1 MLRDR
6 FMRVVRAG
14 RIKLAGAPEERR
26 KKNDVHAHERE
37 QHPRTNRF
45 RAPVQVGVRSLV
57 HSSRF
62 CGRSARGSSFKSSS
76 FSAKNSA
83 VAAELRGCMTMS
95 HPWAISP
102 RCNLRISRRRR
113 RIRLRQTAF
122 PSAFLM
128 LHPNRLTSRPLGRR
142 KTVSSR
148 LVRRRPSL
156 YTASYSVRCTSRQA
170 RGRLSRAASDARE
183 AMTPFL
189 AALRKDLPS
198 TLALHAFAKAV
209 FLVTATHM
217 RLIRPLRQRCF
228 SSVLGSFA
236 PGILARRIGRAA
248 SETHHVLK
256 PND

>member
-14 RIKLAGAPEERR
+14 RIKLARAPEERR
-26 KKNDVHAHERE
+26 EKNDVHAHERE
-37 QHPRTNRF
+37 QHPRADGS
-45 RAPVQVGVRSLV
+45 RAPGYVGVFG
-57 HSSRF
+57 SRF
-62 CGRSARGSSFKSSS
+62 CARSARGSRFKSSS

-209 FLVTATHM
+209 LLVTATHM

-248 SETHHVLK
+248 SETHQVLK

>member
-6 FMRVVRAG
+6 FVRVVRAG
-14 RIKLAGAPEERR
+14 GIKLAGAPEERR

-37 QHPRTNRF
+37 QHPSANGSR
-45 RAPVQVGVRSLV
+45 PPSYMGVFA
-57 HSSRF
+57 SRF
-62 CGRSARGSSFKSSS
+62 CSCSARGSSFKSSS

-83 VAAELRGCMTMS
+83 VAAELRGCITMS

-170 RGRLSRAASDARE
+170 RGKLSRSASDARE

-217 RLIRPLRQRCF
+217 RLIRPLGQRCF

-256 PND
+256 PNE

>member
-6 FMRVVRAG
+6 FMRIVRAG

-26 KKNDVHAHERE
+26 EKHDVHPHERE
-37 QHPRTNRF
+37 QHPRANGS
-45 RAPVQVGVRSLV
+45 RAPGYMGVFA
-57 HSSRF
+57 SRF
-62 CGRSARGSSFKSSS
+62 CVRSARGSSFKSSS

-83 VAAELRGCMTMS
+83 VAVELRGCMTMS

-113 RIRLRQTAF
+113 RIRLRRTAF

-156 YTASYSVRCTSRQA
+156 YTASYSVR
-170 RGRLSRAASDARE
+170 
-183 AMTPFL
+183 
-189 AALRKDLPS
+189 
-198 TLALHAFAKAV
+198 
-209 FLVTATHM
+209 
-217 RLIRPLRQRCF
+217 
-228 SSVLGSFA
+228 
-236 PGILARRIGRAA
+236 
-248 SETHHVLK
+248 
-256 PND
+256 

>member
-1 MLRDR
+1 M
-6 FMRVVRAG
+6 
-14 RIKLAGAPEERR
+14 KLAGAPEERR
-26 KKNDVHAHERE
+26 EKNDVHAHECE
-37 QHPRTNRF
+37 QHPRTNGF
-45 RAPVQVGVRSLV
+45 RAPVQIGAFA
-57 HSSRF
+57 SRF
-62 CGRSARGSSFKSSS
+62 CACSARGSSFKSSS

-95 HPWAISP
+95 HPWAISS

-113 RIRLRQTAF
+113 RIRLRRTAF

-170 RGRLSRAASDARE
+170 RGKLSRAASDARE

-209 FLVTATHM
+209 FLVTAAHM
-217 RLIRPLRQRCF
+217 RLKRTFRQRSF